1 MPVTVAVAAGERER
15 EKKKRGD
22 KMSGPSTVVVDLS
35 PPEIV
40 LPEIVSVLVVSLIRY
55 YRELGDMI

>member
-1 MPVTVAVAAGERER
+1 
-15 EKKKRGD
+15 
-22 KMSGPSTVVVDLS
+22 MSGPSTVVVDLS